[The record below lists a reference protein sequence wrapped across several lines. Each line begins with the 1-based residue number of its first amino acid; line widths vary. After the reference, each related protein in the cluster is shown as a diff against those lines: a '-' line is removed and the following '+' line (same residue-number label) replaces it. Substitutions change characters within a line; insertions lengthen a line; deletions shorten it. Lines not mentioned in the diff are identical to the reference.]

1 MTRKTAAAA
10 MPWVLSLGFALTL
23 AEGEPSEPQQQK
35 FATLKEL
42 AGQEQFVT
50 GAGDEIVFPQVADG
64 VGEGIGITTAIFLTN
79 AEEDELMATLRFRRS
94 DGLGM
99 VVDLYRLGTDELVGS
114 GDSFSVTVPASQSV
128 FLETGGSGSIT
139 VGWASVSVPSGKRIG
154 GGAVYSL
161 MDPDTRQ
168 VSAIVGVEPSAATPA
183 FSLPVV
189 KDDGARTRTA
199 LALANSSGGTARLKA
214 YLLDSEADH
223 SSTRTLELGPG
234 QHMAQYVHELF
245 PEVGPRFYGTLH
257 LRRVNED
264 DEPEEI
270 FDVHPMALLQSG
282 HLFSSIPVTSVP
294 ITTRIHFPGG
304 EPTTR
309 PAARITVSPTS
320 IERGQKATLSWTS
333 TDAESAEITP
343 GIGAVPMSGSRTVS
357 PTDTTTYRITV
368 RGADGQT
375 ATDSV
380 TLTVTEPASQ
390 ACAAGSVIPPGG
402 KCDLRDAGDET
413 VGTFTV
419 AASGTACLRME
430 QIILCHVQSHNI
442 EDATLNEYRVT
453 LIASRDEDGDWTI
466 SKVSISSN

>member
-50 GAGDEIVFPQVADG
+50 DAGDEIVFPQVADG

-245 PEVGPRFYGTLH
+245 SEVGPRFYGTLH

-264 DEPEEI
+264 DEPVEI

-282 HLFSSIPVTSVP
+282 RLFSSIPVTSVP

-304 EPTTR
+304 EPATR
-309 PAARITVSPTS
+309 PAARITVSPHLHRTGPES
-320 IERGQKATLSWTS
+320 DLELDFDRCRERRDHPRNRRRADVRIADRVTHRHHGVPHHGTRRGRTDGDGLGNPHGHRTGKPGLRRRERHSTGRQMRPERCRRRNRRHVYRGRQRHGLS
-333 TDAESAEITP
+333 
-343 GIGAVPMSGSRTVS
+343 
-357 PTDTTTYRITV
+357 
-368 RGADGQT
+368 ADG
-375 ATDSV
+375 TDHS
-380 TLTVTEPASQ
+380 LSRSEPQHRRRDSQ
-390 ACAAGSVIPPGG
+390 RV
-402 KCDLRDAGDET
+402 
-413 VGTFTV
+413 
-419 AASGTACLRME
+419 SGHPHCK
-430 QIILCHVQSHNI
+430 Q
-442 EDATLNEYRVT
+442 
-453 LIASRDEDGDWTI
+453 G
-466 SKVSISSN
+466 